1 MGILWPQDVRTKIVT
16 QLNDGTNGIVA
27 QLTAIDTTR
36 GTVTDP
42 PKYIDPVSND
52 GNFPSVYVDLG
63 DSTILTPH
71 GTTYALARETLE
83 LQVSVIMKHSK
94 NDILRQSLENYFEAI
109 MRCLQNFDYQAS
121 DGAFFMVANK
131 VSRADLDIQVK
142 ETTKGL
148 AVIFEVHRNEF

>member
-94 NDILRQSLENYFEAI
+94 NDILIILKQLCGVFRILIIKLRMGLSLWWQIKSAGRI
-109 MRCLQNFDYQAS
+109 
-121 DGAFFMVANK
+121 
-131 VSRADLDIQVK
+131 
-142 ETTKGL
+142 
-148 AVIFEVHRNEF
+148 